1 MMVFSMLMS
10 LVQLAAP
17 DQMRGRVLSIYMMAF
32 RGGMPLG
39 SLATGYI
46 ANLTSAPITLALTG
60 TILTILAGGVAL
72 RGPARREIGRI

>member
-17 DQMRGRVLSIYMMAF
+17 NELRGRVVSIYMMAF

-39 SLATGYI
+39 SLSAGYL
-46 ANLTSAPITLALTG
+46 ANLTSAPITLAVTG
-60 TILTILAGGVAL
+60 GLLAILAGAVA
-72 RGPARREIGRI
+72 ARKRTLQEISAI